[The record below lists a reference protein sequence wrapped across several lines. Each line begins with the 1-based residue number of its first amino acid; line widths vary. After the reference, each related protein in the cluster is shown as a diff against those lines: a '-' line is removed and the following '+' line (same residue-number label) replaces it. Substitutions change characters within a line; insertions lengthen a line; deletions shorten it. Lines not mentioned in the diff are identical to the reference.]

1 MQAGAQILSEFYS
14 IAVIQGA
21 NFTSKLG
28 NRFDE
33 MKFRRDSFLGP
44 LKNSFAKT
52 WSAFMYGR
60 KPMESKTLFSS
71 T

>member
-33 MKFRRDSFLGP
+33 MKLRRDSFLGP
-44 LKNSFAKT
+44 LKKSFAKT
-52 WSAFMYGR
+52 
-60 KPMESKTLFSS
+60 
-71 T
+71 